1 MRLGHA
7 IHQFDAGLPAEV
19 FLDLRVVTI
28 APIDSFGRIQLVLA
42 FEFQR
47 SHPNE
52 INLLVASNVF
62 VKITHTI
69 YNQLEVIH

>member
-42 FEFQR
+42 FEFQAG
-47 SHPNE
+47 
-52 INLLVASNVF
+52 NLLDDIDQPAWFWTRRPRV
-62 VKITHTI
+62 T
-69 YNQLEVIH
+69 